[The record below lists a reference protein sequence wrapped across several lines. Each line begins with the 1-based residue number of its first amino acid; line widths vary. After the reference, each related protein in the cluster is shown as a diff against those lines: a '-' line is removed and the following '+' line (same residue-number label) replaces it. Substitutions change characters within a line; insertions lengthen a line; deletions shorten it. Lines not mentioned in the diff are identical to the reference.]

1 MTPSSTPSTLG
12 RFNAADDAT
21 ALAALHTVCASDAWG
36 KEILA
41 GRPYPD
47 AEALFVASDTAVA
60 RLGTAGL
67 AEALAGHPPI
77 GRPKPGDPDSSREQ
91 RGMAGAPA
99 GLRAEMLALNLAY
112 QEKFGHVFLICATGR
127 SAEEMRD
134 AVRHRIDNPPQHE
147 REIVR
152 EELAKINRLR
162 LARLAG
168 PEGATVSTHILDT
181 AAGRP
186 AAGVA
191 VALSVR
197 DGRDTDWQLLGTSAT
212 DPDGRCKDLPALP
225 AAAAHARL
233 VFATEPCG
241 AGFFP
246 EVAVAFAVAP
256 GEHYHVPLLL
266 SPFGFSVYRG
276 S

>member
-1 MTPSSTPSTLG
+1 MTPSSAPPALG

-21 ALAALHTVCASDAWG
+21 ALAVLRTVCASDAWG
-36 KEILA
+36 KEVLA

-47 AEALFVASDTAVA
+47 AEALYAASDAAVA
-60 RLGTAGL
+60 RLGPADL
-67 AEALAGHPPI
+67 DEALAGHPPI
-77 GRPKPGDPDSSREQ
+77 GRPEPGDPGSAREQ
-91 RGMAGAPA
+91 CGMAGAPA
-99 GLRAEMLALNLAY
+99 ALRAEMLASNLAY

-127 SAEEMRD
+127 SAEEMLD
-134 AVRHRIDNPPQHE
+134 AVRNRIDNSPQRE

-168 PEGATVSTHILDT
+168 TEGATVSTHILDT

-197 DGRDTDWQLLGTSAT
+197 DGSGTAWQPLGTSAT
-212 DPDGRCKDLPALP
+212 DSDGRCKDLPALP
-225 AAAAHARL
+225 AEAPHARL

>member
-1 MTPSSTPSTLG
+1 MTPSSTPSALG

-21 ALAALHTVCASDAWG
+21 ALAALRTVCTSDAWG
-36 KEILA
+36 KDVLA

-47 AEALFVASDTAVA
+47 AETLFAASDTAVA
-60 RLGTAGL
+60 RLGAAGL

-77 GRPKPGDPDSSREQ
+77 GRPKPGDPGSSREQ

-99 GLRAEMLALNLAY
+99 GLRAEMLASNLAY

-134 AVRHRIDNPPQHE
+134 ALRNRIDNPPERE

-168 PEGATVSTHILDT
+168 TEGATVSTHILDT
-181 AAGRP
+181 ATGRP

-197 DGRDTDWQLLGTSAT
+197 DGSGTAWQPLGTSAT
-212 DPDGRCKDLPALP
+212 DTDGRCKGLPALP
-225 AAAAHARL
+225 ADAAHARL
-233 VFATEPCG
+233 VFATETRG

-246 EVAVAFAVAP
+246 EVAVAFAVTA